1 MIVITLT
8 KVPPALRGDLTKWC
22 QEIQTGVYVGNVMAR
37 VREKLWERIMRN
49 IGNGEATL
57 TYSTNNELG
66 YTFRTTRK
74 DYQVVDFDGIP
85 LMKHVK
91 EQKGS
96 AKHGFSKAAKQHQ
109 ARIMLRQKSRAKSVK
124 KITDFV
130 VIDIETNGL
139 DPQKNELIEIGAVK
153 KTNQGEVVTFERLIK
168 STTQLPPAITQLTG
182 ITTEE
187 LQVRGVPI
195 VDALVALREF
205 VEDRCLVGYN
215 INFDR
220 QFLTIA
226 FERSQQLVLSNTFF
240 DLMPRVK
247 REQRFLDNYRLSTV
261 LATYEIKNS
270 SSHRALSD
278 AQAIFELLSKLI
290 KNGIM

>member
-22 QEIQTGVYVGNVMAR
+22 QEIQTGVYVGNVTAR

-85 LMKHVK
+85 LMKHLK
-91 EQKGS
+91 EQKES

-168 STTQLPPAITQLTG
+168 STTQLPPVITQLTG

-187 LQVRGVPI
+187 LQTKGVPI
-195 VDALVALREF
+195 AEALIALQEF
-205 VEDRCLVGYN
+205 IEERCLVGYN
-215 INFDR
+215 IDFDR

-226 FERSQQLVLSNTFF
+226 FEKKHQLVLSNDFW

-247 REQRFLDNYRLSTV
+247 RAQRFLDNYRLSTV
-261 LATYEIKNS
+261 LANYGIENGS
-270 SSHRALSD
+270 PHRALSD
-278 AQAIFELLSKLI
+278 AQATFELLIKLME
-290 KNGIM
+290 NGIM